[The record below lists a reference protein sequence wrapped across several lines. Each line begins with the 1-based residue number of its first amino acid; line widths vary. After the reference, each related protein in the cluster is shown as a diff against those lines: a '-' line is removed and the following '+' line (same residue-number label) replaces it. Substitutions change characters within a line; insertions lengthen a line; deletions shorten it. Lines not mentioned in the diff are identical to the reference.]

1 MKNRYAIMK
10 KKYAI
15 MKNGY
20 AIMKNNYAIMISNY
34 AISKNNNADSILI
47 DCSASLFQVPFVHS
61 LYAFLDFNF
70 VVPAQCMQF

>member
-10 KKYAI
+10 
-15 MKNGY
+15 NNY

-61 LYAFLDFNF
+61 LYAFLDFDF
-70 VVPAQCMQF
+70 VMPSESV